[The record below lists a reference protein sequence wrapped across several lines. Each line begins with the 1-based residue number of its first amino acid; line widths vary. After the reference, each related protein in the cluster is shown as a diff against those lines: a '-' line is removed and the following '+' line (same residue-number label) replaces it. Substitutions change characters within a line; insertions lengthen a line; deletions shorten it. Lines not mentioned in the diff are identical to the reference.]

1 MLFGKLFVLKIFKI
15 ITTIVIYLFTYEYLL
30 YVYHELSEAI
40 LGGFRRD
47 ISWGIGIYSF
57 FCFYIV
63 LTLIYHIMALFL
75 KQRSKKILLI
85 GLQIGLVV
93 FLINSIRWNPYKTIC
108 IVVPA
113 IFLSLYIPFRLVRIS
128 TKLRHLDSLE
138 ITEWLHDYTKV

>member
-15 ITTIVIYLFTYEYLL
+15 ITSVVIYLFAYEYLL
-30 YVYHELSEAI
+30 NLYHGLSEFI
-40 LGGFRRD
+40 IGGFRRD
-47 ISWGIGIYSF
+47 ISWGIGV
-57 FCFYIV
+57 FYFMIFYV
-63 LTLIYHIMALFL
+63 SLIGIYHVATLFL

-85 GLQIGLVV
+85 VLQIGLVV
-93 FLINSIRWNPYKTIC
+93 FLLHSIRWNPYKTLF

-113 IFLSLYIPFRLVRIS
+113 VTLSLYIPFQLVRTS